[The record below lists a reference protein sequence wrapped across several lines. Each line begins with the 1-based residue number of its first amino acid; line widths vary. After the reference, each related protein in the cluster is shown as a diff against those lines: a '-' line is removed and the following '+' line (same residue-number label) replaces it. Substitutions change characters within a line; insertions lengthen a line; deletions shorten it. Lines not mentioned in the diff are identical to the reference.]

1 MSYGDVYV
9 ASIAMGADYNQTL
22 KAIREAES
30 YNGPSVIIAYSP
42 CINHGI
48 KNGMSTV
55 QDVEKRAVAAGYW
68 SLFRYDP
75 RLKEQ
80 GKNPFTLDSKAPSA
94 SYRDFLMSEVRYNAL
109 TRSFPER
116 AEHLFTEAEE
126 FAMDKYQQLVK
137 LAQG

>member
-1 MSYGDVYV
+1 MYTLQVLQWV
-9 ASIAMGADYNQTL
+9 QITNQTL
-22 KAIREAES
+22 KAVREAES

-80 GKNPFTLDSKAPSA
+80 GKKI
-94 SYRDFLMSEVRYNAL
+94 
-109 TRSFPER
+109 
-116 AEHLFTEAEE
+116 HLCWI
-126 FAMDKYQQLVK
+126 VK
-137 LAQG
+137 LHPQVIVTS